1 MKEVESDIILD
12 ARGKY
17 CPEPITMAAKK
28 MREDLQAGQVLEV
41 WAEDDA
47 AIQDFTRWCKRTG
60 NSLLG
65 YTEDESMERKL
76 AGAKVVRRFFIR
88 KEAGRP

>member
-1 MKEVESDIILD
+1 MVEVKSDFILD

-28 MREDLQAGQVLEV
+28 MREEVQAGQVLEI

-60 NSLLG
+60 NSLLE
-65 YTEDESMERKL
+65 YSEDSSMEIKL
-76 AGAKVVRRFFIR
+76 SGAKIVRKFLIR
-88 KEAGRP
+88 RKS